1 MGACILCGK
10 SAGFFYA
17 LHKDCYAAY
26 QAAQKDLLQRLSRQL
41 EHGDIATLASQMQ
54 AHVEPLG
61 FDIEARQRCF
71 IKALED
77 YVEQQPSAFKNDQ
90 TIQHWLDLITHLQLD
105 ERLFVDP
112 YLISQQRNLPA
123 LRALQAG
130 QQPSC
135 NQNSL
140 AFPGT
145 LESDE
150 TLWWRFTQGEIKQ
163 KQAQQ
168 KQWSV
173 VTQIIDNLRPG
184 KANFVTQSLA
194 SGTLWLS
201 NKRIYCELDDG
212 LTSTDYREIYS
223 CTPARNGVS
232 IQLQQS
238 SALPKNYECEDGRLL
253 YQFVLNGLNAVKK
266 ELSSQETQED

>member
-17 LHKDCYAAY
+17 LHKECYASY
-26 QAAQKDLLQRLSRQL
+26 QGAQKDVLECISRHLQK
-41 EHGDIATLASQMQ
+41 GDISSLASQMR

-61 FDIEARQRCF
+61 FHSEARQRCY
-71 IKALED
+71 IKALEA

-90 TIQHWLDLITHLQLD
+90 TLQYWLELITHLQLD
-105 ERLFVDP
+105 ESLFVDP
-112 YLISQQRNLPA
+112 YLISQQRNLPV

-130 QQPSC
+130 QQPAC
-135 NQNSL
+135 NQNGL

-145 LESDE
+145 LDADE
-150 TLWWRFTQGEIKQ
+150 ELWWMFAQGEIKQ

-184 KANFVTQSLA
+184 KSSFVTQSLA
-194 SGTLWLS
+194 SGALWVS
-201 NKRIYCELDDG
+201 NKRIYCAFEDD
-212 LTSTDYREIYS
+212 LSSIDYREIYS
-223 CTPARNGVS
+223 CTPAQNGVS
-232 IQLQQS
+232 LQIQQS
-238 SALPKNYECEDGRLL
+238 SALAKTYQCEDGRLL
-253 YQFVLNGLNAVKK
+253 YQFILNGISAN
-266 ELSSQETQED
+266 QDETSE

>member
-17 LHKDCYAAY
+17 LHKECYASY
-26 QAAQKDLLQRLSRQL
+26 QGAQKDLLECLSKGLQK
-41 EHGDIATLASQMQ
+41 GDILSLASKMR

-61 FDIEARQRCF
+61 FHSEARQRCY
-71 IKALED
+71 IKALEA

-90 TIQHWLDLITHLQLD
+90 TLHYWLELITHLQLD
-105 ERLFVDP
+105 ESLFVDP
-112 YLISQQRNLPA
+112 HLISQQRNLPV

-130 QQPSC
+130 QQPAC

-145 LESDE
+145 LDAGEE
-150 TLWWRFTQGEIKQ
+150 LWWMFAQGEIKQ

-184 KANFVTQSLA
+184 KSSFVTQSLA
-194 SGTLWLS
+194 SGALWLS
-201 NKRIYCELDDG
+201 NKRIYCAFDNDL
-212 LTSTDYREIYS
+212 SSIDYREIYS
-223 CTPARNGVS
+223 CTPAQNGVS
-232 IQLQQS
+232 LQIQQS
-238 SALPKNYECEDGRLL
+238 TALAKTYQCEDGRLL
-253 YQFVLNGLNAVKK
+253 YQFILNGISAN
-266 ELSSQETQED
+266 QDETAE